1 MIMTQT
7 MTNPPLVEKVCA
19 HCGASHGIKES
30 ELCGPCCE
38 LPRCEI
44 CEVIFGGLVSASQ
57 ENPNRCDSDL
67 DYEKFID
74 LTCVKCDKAIP
85 IYVSKKSP
93 VPNYVLR
100 GNWCPT
106 CNSEAKKSSM
116 EAKEH
121 NQDQFIG
128 YLAIMKKLY
137 DGGHISQ
144 TSWEDA
150 VRANPHDVL
159 HWLGIEDLIEEE
171 DDADLLA
178 IDEALEEELE
188 EVV

>member
-1 MIMTQT
+1 
-7 MTNPPLVEKVCA
+7 MTNLKPIVKTCA
-19 HCGASHGIKES
+19 HCEAEHSQKDS
-30 ELCGPCCE
+30 EMCEACCA

-57 ENPNRCDSDL
+57 DNPKRCEADV

-74 LTCVKCDKAIP
+74 LTCVKCEKPIP

-106 CNSEAKKSSM
+106 CNSDAKKASM
-116 EAKEH
+116 ETKEH
-121 NQDQFIG
+121 NQDQFVG
-128 YLAIMKKLY
+128 YLAIMRQLY

-159 HWLGIEDLIEEE
+159 FWLGIEDLI
-171 DDADLLA
+171 DDVDDTDLLA
-178 IDEALEEELE
+178 IEEALEEELE
-188 EVV
+188 DEEENA